1 VDGLSNSYKEIS
13 VKETRFSGKSLV
25 SALFLEF
32 QPKKLFSMAFCLF
45 PPKAKVVVAVVAI
58 GHDELY
64 KITLPTIEKW
74 CQLHGYLL
82 EIISTCEPYSS
93 PFWAKF
99 KAYDFFEKH
108 NANCVLML
116 DADILIKPGSPS
128 PVDLKPRTGVYAA
141 NSITINR
148 GMAKVSRDQ
157 QERFIDLYHK
167 ATGILLPSTDF
178 YINGGVCVVWRDAKD
193 FLAPPLHESLVM
205 TGADGAYDDQ
215 NLMNARCFGR
225 YTELPSAY
233 NFEHPYIPDNLRRM
247 KDCDIWF
254 LHLNAPG
261 DKLPFAREIMS
272 WPCFAKAEKQ
282 WWLKYRLTALAWS
295 AACVGLFRVR
305 KSLNSKIKKL
315 IGLFQN
321 CAAAGSKK
329 VKP

>member
-1 VDGLSNSYKEIS
+1 MDGLSNSYKEIS

-108 NANCVLML
+108 NADCVLML
-116 DADILIKPGSPS
+116 DADILIKQGSPS
-128 PVDLKPRTGVYAA
+128 PVDLKPQKGVHAV
-141 NSITINR
+141 NSIASNR
-148 GMAKVSRDQ
+148 GMANVGREQQSRY
-157 QERFIDLYHK
+157 IDLYHK
-167 ATGILLPSTDF
+167 ATGILLPTTDF
-178 YINGGVCVVWRDAKD
+178 YINGGVCVVWKDAAD
-193 FLAPPLHESLVM
+193 FLAPPLNESLVL
-205 TGADGAYDDQ
+205 TGPNGAYDDQ

-225 YTELPSAY
+225 FNELPRAF
-233 NFEHPYIPDNLRRM
+233 NFEHPHYHNNFNRM
-247 KDCDIWF
+247 KKCDIF
-254 LHLNAPG
+254 FIHLNSPNS
-261 DKLPFAREIMS
+261 KVFWARKITT
-272 WPCFAKAEKQ
+272 WPCFLNSDKK
-282 WWLKYRLTALAWS
+282 WWLKN
-295 AACVGLFRVR
+295 
-305 KSLNSKIKKL
+305 KIISKIFTTVCCKTEKYKKYYKKL
-315 IGLFQN
+315 ISLFLQ
-321 CAAAGSKK
+321 KY
-329 VKP
+329 